1 MNDGMGNS
9 VNIRPKITKF
19 VKYLEQKLVA
29 VLLVRFV
36 VERQQGHGDR
46 GLALWRYCAM
56 VWSDIIPKFWTLG

>member
-1 MNDGMGNS
+1 M
-9 VNIRPKITKF
+9 
-19 VKYLEQKLVA
+19 KYLEQKLVA

-56 VWSDIIPKFWTLG
+56 VWSDIIPKFWKLG